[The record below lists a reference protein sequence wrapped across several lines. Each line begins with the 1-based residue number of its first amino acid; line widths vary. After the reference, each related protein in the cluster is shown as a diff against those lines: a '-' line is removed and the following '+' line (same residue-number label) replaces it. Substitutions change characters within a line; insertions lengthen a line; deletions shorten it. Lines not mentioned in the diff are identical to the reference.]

1 MSPMSDWKR
10 RLRKLGYPDT
20 PRAER
25 RIPFGFAARK
35 GSVAGSVA
43 GSVHDISST
52 GLYLV
57 TQERW
62 PVGELT
68 ACTIQM
74 DSAPAEGSDAE
85 FTVQVRVVRH
95 DQDGIGM
102 AFVLP
107 EGIDPHLW
115 ELLIEKAATL
125 RSVEGIEF
133 MFRMLHA
140 VLFLS
145 RLCYAEAAH
154 VLQLFGG
161 ELDEA
166 RTATALHIVNGAGR
180 LLASEAGGDN
190 LHAHAAHVAHLIKF
204 GSWSIGSLT
213 RDLWAGLLA
222 TSCTPDGTDE
232 SNRQFVDLLV
242 NVTPTQA
249 LIFVVACN
257 KAFEQMSENE
267 DHPSTRIIFTPEEM
281 KQLTGKTDLTRVA
294 TDIAY
299 LFNSGLLERNFD
311 FTSYIPTENFD
322 ITPARLGIE
331 FYRKCKGDHA
341 DAESVIGKVE
351 GA

>member
-1 MSPMSDWKR
+1 ME
-10 RLRKLGYPDT
+10 G
-20 PRAER
+20 
-25 RIPFGFAARK
+25 
-35 GSVAGSVA
+35 
-43 GSVHDISST
+43 
-52 GLYLV
+52 
-57 TQERW
+57 
-62 PVGELT
+62 
-68 ACTIQM
+68 
-74 DSAPAEGSDAE
+74 APPEGSDAE

-95 DQDGIGM
+95 DQDGMGL

-107 EGIDPHLW
+107 EGVDPPLW

-125 RSVEGIEF
+125 TNAEGIEF

-145 RLCYAEAAH
+145 RVCHAEAAH

-166 RTATALHIVNGAGR
+166 RTATALHIVNGADR
-180 LLASEAGGDN
+180 LLASEPVAVD

-222 TSCTPDGTDE
+222 TSCTPNGTDD

-257 KAFEQMSENE
+257 KALDLMSENE
-267 DHPSTRIIFTPEEM
+267 DHPSTRIAFTPEEM
-281 KQLTGKTDLTRVA
+281 KQLTGKTDLARVA

-311 FTSYIPTENFD
+311 FTSYIPTEDFD

-331 FYRKCKGDHA
+331 FYRKCKGERA
-341 DAESVIGKVE
+341 DAESVIGKIE